1 MKRKILIPIAGI
13 CLLALAVFGAYR
25 VDMERMAK
33 EEPAITVR
41 RRKRRRAKRT
51 GKSRPPETDSAALP
65 RSICPCSTTFGKRTA
80 A

>member
-33 EEPAITVR
+33 DEPVV
-41 RRKRRRAKRT
+41 
-51 GKSRPPETDSAALP
+51 
-65 RSICPCSTTFGKRTA
+65 FGTCGA
-80 A
+80 SSGGQ